1 MTNWRQQRY
10 NQVQEGL
17 GEDTRQEEM
26 GSQQWKQVG
35 ESEVVQITVN
45 RRVKNGRWKTWCQRQ
60 KEKKKKTYLFVES

>member
-45 RRVKNGRWKTWCQRQ
+45 RRVKNDRWKTWCQRQ
-60 KEKKKKTYLFVES
+60 KEKKTYLFVES

>member
-26 GSQQWKQVG
+26 GSQQ
-35 ESEVVQITVN
+35 
-45 RRVKNGRWKTWCQRQ
+45 
-60 KEKKKKTYLFVES
+60 